1 MTNKSFGCVGVLNT
15 KGNLAGVITDGD
27 LRRHIDKNLL
37 DQLASDVM
45 TDKPKT
51 VKPNQLAAAALKLM
65 NEDGHPITALFI
77 VEDGKP
83 VGILHIHDLLR
94 AGIV

>member
-1 MTNKSFGCVGVLNT
+1 M
-15 KGNLAGVITDGD
+15 
-27 LRRHIDKNLL
+27 L

-65 NEDGHPITALFI
+65 NEDDHPITALFI
-77 VEDGKP
+77 VKDGKP